1 MLPEFGKGEACS
13 LDLAMGKRAAFCLA
27 KKACCLLFSK
37 EGVLP
42 FVWQRR
48 RAVFGKEG
56 VLPFVW
62 QRRRAAFCS
71 AKKACCNVFS
81 KEGVLPFV

>member
-1 MLPEFGKGEACS
+1 MQPWFSKGKVCS
-13 LDLAMGKRAAFCLA
+13 LDLARGKRAAFCLA
-27 KKACCLLFSK
+27 KKPCCLLFSK
-37 EGVLP
+37 EDVLP

-62 QRRRAAFCS
+62 Q
-71 AKKACCNVFS
+71 
-81 KEGVLPFV
+81 EGVLPYVYR